1 MDISNWMCWEG
12 GVDLVALSAPNL
24 PMPNVIVHL
33 ARIVHTPLGSTPA
46 GLVMLPDFDDVA
58 APPRVMGFVA
68 GDATIG
74 AYFGPKIFA
83 GTPFEGAPVL
93 AAQIE
98 VTSENDS
105 ATATVS
111 VNGVTIKVTLSEL
124 SAAYKVD
131 RNAGDGNDL
140 PFFQQGVERSAGSA
154 QIWVDGQEHLL
165 TVPPIGLSGGP
176 AAVVANCG
184 LYGR

>member
-33 ARIVHTPLGSTPA
+33 ARMVHTPLDSTPA
-46 GLVMLPDFDDVA
+46 GIVMLPDWGDA
-58 APPRVMGFVA
+58 SAPPRVLGFVA
-68 GDATIG
+68 GDAQIG
-74 AYFGPKIFA
+74 AYFGPHIFA
-83 GTPFEGAPVL
+83 DTPFENAPVL

-98 VTSENDS
+98 MTIGDDA
-105 ATATVS
+105 ATARVR
-111 VNGVTIKVTLSEL
+111 VGGFDIEVRMSEL
-124 SAAYKVD
+124 SAPYKVD

-140 PFFQQGVERSAGSA
+140 PFFQQGVERSAGRVELS
-154 QIWVDGQEHLL
+154 VNGQVVPL
-165 TVPPIGLSGGP
+165 TIPSVGLTGGP
-176 AAVVANCG
+176 AAVVAPCG

>member
-24 PMPNVIVHL
+24 PMPNIIVHL

-68 GDATIG
+68 GDPQIG

-83 GTPFEGAPVL
+83 GTPFDGAPGL
-93 AAQIE
+93 PAQIDINIG
-98 VTSENDS
+98 NDA
-105 ATATVS
+105 ATATVI

-124 SAAYKVD
+124 SVPFKVD
-131 RNAGDGNDL
+131 RDAGDGNDL
-140 PFFQQGVERSAGSA
+140 PFFQQGIERSAGSA
-154 QIWVDGQEHLL
+154 QIWVDGLEHPI
-165 TVPPIGLSGGP
+165 TVPPLGLSGGP
-176 AAVVANCG
+176 AAVVATCG